1 MTWLSKYVRAPL
13 PRVDAARGGI
23 HPAVTGYSGQVSSNR
38 PASAKSSRSTPGRSR
53 ETSGATAGKP
63 DKATVP
69 GPRPRRLA
77 VAALLTAAEGLVLA
91 GAGIYVLVMG
101 LIGAPESLEQAEMLG
116 VTVLA
121 LAVIPTAAARGVW
134 LRRSWS
140 RGPAMI
146 TQLMALPVAWTLFQN
161 GGGLIAAGLVTATA
175 AIAVLALLI
184 NPTATE
190 ALGIGR

>member
-1 MTWLSKYVRAPL
+1 MW
-13 PRVDAARGGI
+13 
-23 HPAVTGYSGQVSSNR
+23 
-38 PASAKSSRSTPGRSR
+38 R
-53 ETSGATAGKP
+53 EL
-63 DKATVP
+63 V
-69 GPRPRRLA
+69 
-77 VAALLTAAEGLVLA
+77 VTAAEGLVLA

-101 LIGAPESLEQAEMLG
+101 LIGAPESLKQAEMLG

-121 LAVIPTAAARGVW
+121 LAVIPAAAARGVW

-161 GGGLIAAGLVTATA
+161 GGGLIAAGLVIAAT
-175 AIAVLALLI
+175 AIAVLALLV